1 MMNHSTRRAAVIAA
15 ALLISAA
22 FLCPLTARADVTV
35 PNVFGSNMVMQRDI
49 ALPVWGQADAG
60 EKVTVKLAACT
71 KTATADKDGAWKVTL
86 PAMKCSAKPI
96 TMTISGK
103 NKIELENILIGEV
116 WVCSGQSNMQWSI
129 QRSAN
134 AKKEIAES
142 DYPLI
147 RIISV
152 KRAVNAE
159 PQKNFNGAWQV
170 CSPKTSSGFS
180 AVGYFFGRKLH
191 KDLKMPIGLINTSW
205 GGTRIEPWTPTVG
218 FDAVLALK
226 KIADDTRKLTGKVG
240 SRTPRAIYN
249 SMIAPLKPVA
259 IRGAIWYQGE
269 SNMGEGMLYFEKMK
283 ALIGGWRK
291 VWDQGDFPFG
301 FVQLAPFDR
310 YGGDKQPKIWE
321 AQTAALSIP
330 NTGMCVTTDIT
341 TLKNIHPPNKQDVGL
356 RLALWA
362 LATSY
367 DKKDLVYS
375 GPMYKSMKV
384 SGKTIVLTFDHVG
397 GGLASR
403 DDRDLDWFEIAG
415 DDKAFVKASA
425 KIVGTTVVV
434 SCDTVAKPAAV
445 RFGWSQKATPNL
457 MNKEGLPASPFRTDK
472 W

>member
-1 MMNHSTRRAAVIAA
+1 M
-15 ALLISAA
+15 
-22 FLCPLTARADVTV
+22 
-35 PNVFGSNMVMQRDI
+35 
-49 ALPVWGQADAG
+49 
-60 EKVTVKLAACT
+60 
-71 KTATADKDGAWKVTL
+71 
-86 PAMKCSAKPI
+86 
-96 TMTISGK
+96 
-103 NKIELENILIGEV
+103 
-116 WVCSGQSNMQWSI
+116 
-129 QRSAN
+129 
-134 AKKEIAES
+134 AE
-142 DYPLI
+142 
-147 RIISV
+147 
-152 KRAVNAE
+152 
-159 PQKNFNGAWQV
+159 
-170 CSPKTSSGFS
+170 
-180 AVGYFFGRKLH
+180 
-191 KDLKMPIGLINTSW
+191 
-205 GGTRIEPWTPTVG
+205 
-218 FDAVLALK
+218 
-226 KIADDTRKLTGKVG
+226 
-240 SRTPRAIYN
+240 
-249 SMIAPLKPVA
+249 
-259 IRGAIWYQGE
+259 
-269 SNMGEGMLYFEKMK
+269 

>member
-1 MMNHSTRRAAVIAA
+1 MNNPTRRTAIITA
-15 ALLISAA
+15 ALLIGAA
-22 FLCPLTARADVTV
+22 FLCPSIAGADVTL
-35 PNVFGSNMVMQRDI
+35 PKVFGTNMVMQRDI

-60 EKVTVKLAACT
+60 EKVTVTLGACE
-71 KTATADKDGAWKVTL
+71 KTATADKDGNWKVTMA
-86 PAMKCSAKPI
+86 AMKCSAKPT

-103 NKIELENILIGEV
+103 NKIQLENILIGEV

-129 QRSAN
+129 SRSTNGKA
-134 AKKEIAES
+134 EIAAA

-147 RIISV
+147 RLLGV
-152 KRAVNAE
+152 KLTVSAE
-159 PQKNFNGAWQV
+159 PKKDFTGQWQV
-170 CSPKTSSGFS
+170 CSPKTSGGFS

-191 KDLKMPIGLINTSW
+191 KDLKIPIGLINSSW
-205 GGTRIEPWTPTVG
+205 GGTRIEPWTPTEG
-218 FDAVLALK
+218 FDAVPALK

-249 SMIAPLKPVA
+249 AMIAPLKPVA

-269 SNMGEGMLYFEKMK
+269 SNMGEGMMYFEKMK

-291 VWDQGDFPFG
+291 VWGQGDFPFG

-310 YGGDKQPKIWE
+310 YGGDKQPKLWE
-321 AQTAALSIP
+321 AQTASLAIP
-330 NTGMCVTTDIT
+330 NTGMAVITDIT
-341 TLKNIHPPNKQDVGL
+341 TLRNIHPPNKQDVGL

-375 GPMYKSMKV
+375 GPMYKSMKA
-384 SGKTIVLTFDHVG
+384 SGKEIALTFDHVG

-403 DDRDLDWFEIAG
+403 DGKDLDWFEIAG
-415 DDKAFVKASA
+415 ADKKFVQAA
-425 KIVGTTVVV
+425 ARIVGKTVVV
-434 SCDTVAKPAAV
+434 SSDEVAKPAAV

-457 MNKEGLPASPFRTDK
+457 MNKEGLPASPFRTDR